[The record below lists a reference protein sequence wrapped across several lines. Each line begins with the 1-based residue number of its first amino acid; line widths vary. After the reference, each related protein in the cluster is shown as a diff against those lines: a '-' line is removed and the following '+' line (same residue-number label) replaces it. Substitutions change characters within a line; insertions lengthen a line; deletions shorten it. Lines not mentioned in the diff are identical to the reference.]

1 MPMLWGRQYTREAL
15 MQRIGRLDQVAG
27 VRLVERA
34 DGTERG
40 VRVLEFRTGSGFAFD
55 VLVDRAMDIGR
66 CEHQGRALG
75 WQSPTGFSGPWYYE
89 PEDLG
94 WLRGFGGGLLT
105 TCGMEHALF
114 MAEDTAEHYHYPPKQ
129 TERFGLHGRV
139 SYLPATLSGYGARW
153 DGDECILWAEGEIVQ
168 AAVFGEN
175 LVLRR
180 RVETKVGDDRLT
192 IHDEVA
198 NAGWNPTPHM
208 YLYHVNV
215 GFPALDDGA
224 ELLIPASNPTPRG
237 DHSVAGYGA
246 FHGPVAG
253 YSEQVTEHDIH
264 AAADGSVPVAVAN
277 RDAGFGAYEVFNR
290 DQLPFHFIWRMLG
303 QGTYVVGIEPSTNRT
318 SGRLPAR
325 ESGELIVLAP
335 GETRT
340 YDLELGAL
348 PDIAAIEAFA
358 ARVDAIGAPPG

>member
-1 MPMLWGRQYTREAL
+1 MPALWGSRFTREEL

-34 DGTERG
+34 DGMERG

-66 CEHQGRALG
+66 CEHHGRALG
-75 WQSPTGFSGPWYYE
+75 WQSPTGFIGPWYYE

-114 MAEDTAEHYHYPPKQ
+114 MAEDTATLYHYPPKQ

-153 DGDECILWAEGEIVQ
+153 DGDDCFLWAEGEVAQ
-168 AAVFGEN
+168 TAVFGEN
-175 LVLRR
+175 LLLRR
-180 RVETKVGDDRLT
+180 RVEAKIGEDRLT
-192 IHDEVA
+192 IHDEVT
-198 NAGWNPTPHM
+198 NAGW
-208 YLYHVNV
+208 
-215 GFPALDDGA
+215 
-224 ELLIPASNPTPRG
+224 NPTPRG
-237 DHSVAGYGA
+237 DHSTEGYRT
-246 FHGPVAG
+246 FHGPTEG
-253 YSEQVTEHDIH
+253 YIEQVTEHDIH
-264 AAADGSVPVAVAN
+264 AEPDGSVPVSIAN
-277 RDAGFGAYEVFNR
+277 RAAGFGAYEIFNR
-290 DQLPFHFIWRMLG
+290 TQLPHHFIWRMLG

-325 ESGELIVLAP
+325 ESGELIILAP
-335 GETRT
+335 GEVRQ

-348 PDIAAIEAFA
+348 PDGEAIEAFA
-358 ARVDAIGAPPG
+358 ARVEAIGAED